1 MSKRSLLVVVLAV
14 FLMSLSIPLVSQ
26 AQGDVELRW
35 RTRPDNQAEIDLY
48 QSISDSVDK
57 SWDGVTLKYEAG
69 GTEGAGYQQ
78 TLLTEVAAGTAP
90 DVFWIPGAS
99 LASFAK
105 AGAILNLADYAD
117 KAKFDT
123 SVYYP
128 QQIKEL
134 TFDPA
139 GGKALWGLPR
149 DASSF
154 ALYYNE
160 DLFAEAGIDTPAKL
174 IADGKWTWDTFTETA
189 KAISELSSGDNK
201 IVGAGMSGWWANW
214 LVWIN
219 AAANNGRNNYFNEDR
234 TGCGLNQQ
242 ATTDAFTFL
251 SNIYSNGWAVPF
263 GSDPEAPFV
272 AGTVGM
278 FMNGRWATPNAIQNL
293 KFKWNVAE
301 LPTAPGGGKSN
312 WLFWGAYVV
321 NAKTANPE
329 KAFELATRLTSV
341 DVESQVTAKGANLPS
356 LAGKDAVD
364 AFLKSLTDVKP
375 ELNNAAFSNAL
386 QYAVAEGPLWTAD
399 YDALDAVVGGEVT
412 KVMSGDVKPED
423 FTKSIC
429 DQMDTFFKK

>member
-1 MSKRSLLVVVLAV
+1 MSKRSLLVVVLTV

-174 IADGKWTWDTFTETA
+174 IADGKWNWDTFTETT
-189 KAISELSSGDNK
+189 KAITALSSGDNK
-201 IVGAGMSGWWANW
+201 ISGMGISGWWANW

-219 AAANNGRNNYFNEDR
+219 AAANNNRNNYFNEDR
-234 TGCGLNQQ
+234 SACGLNQQ
-242 ATTDAFTFL
+242 ATTDALSFL
-251 SNIYSNGWAVPF
+251 SNIYTNGWGVPY
-263 GSDPEAPFV
+263 GTDPEPGFT

-278 FMNGRWATPNAIQNL
+278 FMNGRWATPNAITNV

-301 LPTAPGGGKSN
+301 LPTAPNGGKSN

-341 DVESQVTAKGANLPS
+341 DVESQVTAKGANIPS
-356 LAGKDAVD
+356 LTGKEAVD
-364 AFLKSLTDVKP
+364 AFLKSMTDKKP
-375 ELNNAAFSNAL
+375 EINNAAFSNAL
-386 QYAVAEGPLWTAD
+386 AYGVAETPLWTAD
-399 YDALDAVVGGEVT
+399 YDAMDAVVEGEVT
-412 KVMSGDVKPED
+412 KVMSGAEKPAD

-429 DQMDTFFKK
+429 DTMNTFFKK

>member
-26 AQGDVELRW
+26 AQDDVELRW

-48 QSISDSVDK
+48 QSISDSVDE
-57 SWDGVTLKYEAG
+57 SWEGVTLKYEAG

-99 LASFAK
+99 LASFAS
-105 AGAILNLADYAD
+105 AGAILNLAEYAE
-117 KAKFDT
+117 AANFDT

-128 QQIKEL
+128 QQINEL
-134 TFDPA
+134 TFDPN
-139 GGKALWGLPR
+139 GGDALWGLPR

-160 DLFAEAGIDTPAKL
+160 DLFAEAGIDTPAQL
-174 IADGKWTWDTFTETA
+174 IADDNWNWDTFTETA

-219 AAANNGRNNYFNEDR
+219 AAANNNRNNYFNEDR
-234 TGCGLNQQ
+234 TACGLNQP
-242 ATTDAFTFL
+242 ATTEAFTFL

-293 KFKWNVAE
+293 KFNWNVAE
-301 LPTAPGGGKSN
+301 LPTAPNGGKSN

-321 NAKTANPE
+321 NAKTADPE
-329 KAFELATRLTSV
+329 KAFELATLLTSI

-356 LAGKDAVD
+356 LAGEDAVN
-364 AFLKSLTDVKP
+364 AFLSSLTDVKP
-375 ELNNAAFSNAL
+375 DLNNAAFSNAL

-399 YDALDAVVGGEVT
+399 YDALDAVVGGEVA
-412 KVMSGDVKPED
+412 KVMSGDVTPED
-423 FTKSIC
+423 FTNTIC
-429 DQMDTFFKK
+429 DQMDTFFNR

>member
-69 GTEGAGYQQ
+69 GTETAGYQT

-90 DVFWIPGAS
+90 DVFWIPGADV
-99 LASFAK
+99 ASFAK
-105 AGAILNLADYAD
+105 AGAILNLADLAD

-123 SVYYP
+123 NVYYP
-128 QQIKEL
+128 QQIEQL

-160 DLFAEAGIDTPAKL
+160 DLFAEAGLDTPDKM
-174 IADGKWTWDTFTETA
+174 IAAGKWNWDTFTATA
-189 KAISELSSGDNK
+189 KAISELSNGDNK
-201 IVGAGMSGWWANW
+201 IVGAGMNGWWANW

-234 TGCGLNQQ
+234 TACGLNQP
-242 ATTDAFTFL
+242 ATTEAFKFL

-263 GSDPEAPFV
+263 GSDSEPPFV

-301 LPTAPGGGKSN
+301 LPTAPNGGKSN

-321 NAKTANPE
+321 NAKSANPE
-329 KAFELATRLTSV
+329 KAFELVSRLTSV
-341 DVESQVTAKGANLPS
+341 DVESQVTAKGANIPS
-356 LAGKDAVD
+356 LNSKDAVD
-364 AFLKSLTDVKP
+364 AFLKSLKDVKP
-375 ELNNAAFSNAL
+375 ELNSAAFSNAL
-386 QYAVAEGPLWTAD
+386 SYGVAEGPLWAAD
-399 YDALDAVVGGEVT
+399 YNALDAVVGGEVT

-423 FTKSIC
+423 FTKTIC
-429 DQMDTFFKK
+429 DQMNTFFKK